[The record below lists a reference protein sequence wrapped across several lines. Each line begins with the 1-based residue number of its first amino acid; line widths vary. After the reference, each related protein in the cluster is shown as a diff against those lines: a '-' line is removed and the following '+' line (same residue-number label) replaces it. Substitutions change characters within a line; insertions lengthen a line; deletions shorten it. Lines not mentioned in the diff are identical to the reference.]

1 MGYPE
6 AFEGFMVTDKKNWSD
21 FKIQEVSTWCH
32 DRPIANANQ
41 PVSKQFK
48 PKPFEEYD
56 IDVKI
61 EACGVCGSDVH
72 TITGGWGEPNLP
84 LCVGHEVVGKAI
96 KVGDKVT
103 TIKVGDR
110 VGVGAQ
116 IWACLD
122 CKVCNS
128 NNENYCP
135 KQIGEKVFL
144 RWSRAHR
151 SSLSTRYLQC
161 PLSWWHPLSRWIRQ
175 PHSGTRILYF
185 SNSRQY
191 FIGVGCPNGNFPSST
206 PDST

>member
-21 FKIQEVSTWCH
+21 FKKQEVSTWCP
-32 DRPIANANQ
+32 DLPMPMLIA
-41 PVSKQFK
+41 VFTQFK

-56 IDVKI
+56 IDIKI

-84 LCVGHEVVGKAI
+84 LCVGHEIVGKAI

-122 CKVCNS
+122 CKVCKS
-128 NNENYCP
+128 DNENYCP
-135 KQIGEKVFL
+135 KQIGEKASSGGV
-144 RWSRAHR
+144 AHH
-151 SSLSTRYLQC
+151 SSLIRYLQC
-161 PLSWWHPLSRWIRQ
+161 PLS
-175 PHSGTRILYF
+175 
-185 SNSRQY
+185 
-191 FIGVGCPNGNFPSST
+191 
-206 PDST
+206 